1 MSVFRAPWA
10 KFPALTIHAVLTAVR
25 SHPLYT
31 SAAQGNLADAETLV
45 ADFFRASQLPKL
57 SQKPIDFVVPLI
69 RPDQVAPR
77 NSLPLALAKLI
88 AGAVGARV
96 HSAVVTA
103 SRFHET
109 APTSITRLTN
119 QAEFTGAPPT
129 KGNGIIVTDFV
140 AYGSSIANLR
150 GYLLHHGC
158 TVDSAS
164 SLCAEFGSA
173 RIAPDRFTVQALKK
187 RFRPQ
192 LSFLTATLGF
202 EPDLLTNREALAIYA
217 LPSLEPLRD
226 SRLPTHLVFGA
237 TPAT

>member
-57 SQKPIDFVVPLI
+57 SQKPIDFVVPLT

-96 HSAVVTA
+96 HSAVVTP
-103 SRFHET
+103 SRFPET
-109 APTSITRLTN
+109 APTSINRLTN
-119 QAEFTGAPPT
+119 QAEFTGPPP

-158 TVDSAS
+158 TVAFAS

-173 RIAPDRFTVQALKK
+173 RIAPDPFTVQALKK

-192 LSFLTATLGF
+192 LAFLTTTLGF

-226 SRLPTHLVFGA
+226 TRLPTHLVFGP
-237 TPAT
+237 TPST

>member
-31 SAAQGNLADAETLV
+31 SAAQGNLADAEALV

-77 NSLPLALAKLI
+77 NSLPLALANLI

-96 HSAVVTA
+96 HSAVVTP
-103 SRFHET
+103 SRFPET

-119 QAEFTGAPPT
+119 QAKFTGAPP

-158 TVDSAS
+158 TVAYAA

-173 RIAPDRFTVQALKK
+173 RIAPDRFAVQALKK
-187 RFRPQ
+187 TVSAAAFVFDGHFR
-192 LSFLTATLGF
+192 L
-202 EPDLLTNREALAIYA
+202 
-217 LPSLEPLRD
+217 
-226 SRLPTHLVFGA
+226 
-237 TPAT
+237 